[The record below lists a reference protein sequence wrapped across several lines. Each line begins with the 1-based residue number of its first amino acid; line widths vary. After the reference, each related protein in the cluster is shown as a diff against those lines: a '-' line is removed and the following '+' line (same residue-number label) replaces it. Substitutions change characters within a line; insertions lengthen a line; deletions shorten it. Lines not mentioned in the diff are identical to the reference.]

1 MILPARQ
8 VKNLKYLNDIYF
20 DAGMNVDLL
29 NTSQL
34 NLNKTL
40 EDSIDVYER
49 MATRKLAIDKKAEI
63 QTSIWEVEAKKV
75 ARRRQLGIN
84 ENKNNLQSFDFR

>member
-1 MILPARQ
+1 MVDPTSEAG
-8 VKNLKYLNDIYF
+8 KKLKILNDIYF

-40 EDSIDVYER
+40 EDSIDVYKEWLQE
-49 MATRKLAIDKKAEI
+49 KLAIDKKAEI
-63 QTSIWEVEAKKV
+63 KQFGKGS
-75 ARRRQLGIN
+75 
-84 ENKNNLQSFDFR
+84 KNCS

>member
-1 MILPARQ
+1 
-8 VKNLKYLNDIYF
+8 
-20 DAGMNVDLL
+20 MNVDLL

-63 QTSIWEVEAKKV
+63 QT
-75 ARRRQLGIN
+75 RYLG
-84 ENKNNLQSFDFR
+84 S